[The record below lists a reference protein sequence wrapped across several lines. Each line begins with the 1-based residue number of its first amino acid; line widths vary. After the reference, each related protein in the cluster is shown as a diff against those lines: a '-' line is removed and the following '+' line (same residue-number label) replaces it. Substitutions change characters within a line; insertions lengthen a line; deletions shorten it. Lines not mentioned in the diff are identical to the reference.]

1 MVAVSLQEGACGASD
16 GEGFRAVTY
25 QYDGSRPVLGN
36 DDGNK
41 AINKNMDVQGFSHKS
56 GGTFDSYHQNLPS
69 KPTLASECCSCTSRR
84 EPKGTGPMGCTVS
97 NPATAHH

>member
-1 MVAVSLQEGACGASD
+1 M
-16 GEGFRAVTY
+16 TY